1 MVLIGSVLRSWKAHL
16 FDVSKIEELYLITL
30 VFTNMHMLT
39 FLVIIALRMKR
50 TDSAFSRH

>member
-1 MVLIGSVLRSWKAHL
+1 MVLIGSVLRSWKAQL
-16 FDVSKIEELYLITL
+16 FDVSKIEELYLSTL